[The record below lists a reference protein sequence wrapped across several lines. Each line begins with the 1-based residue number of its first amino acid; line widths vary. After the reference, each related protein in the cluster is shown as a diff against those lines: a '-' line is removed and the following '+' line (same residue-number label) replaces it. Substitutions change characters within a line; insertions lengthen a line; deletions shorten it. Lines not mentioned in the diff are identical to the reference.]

1 MDLYKEFELY
11 EHLWPVLTEEVSLET
26 LPTKPGIY
34 CIIFDNRDAF
44 GKTINRKYVGL
55 AQNIQNRIREHLK
68 AARPD
73 GRDYV
78 VYNAMRKHPYK
89 VIALEILDTPDI
101 KRLAELEKQW
111 IAELHTYIYDTTES
125 SDIKIVEYNGRNY
138 PLSCSGPGYNMT
150 PGGEG
155 APVYTKEVID
165 EIIELYKANN
175 YSHVKT
181 YKDFKDKYKDR
192 DKYKKL
198 SYATLQLFVEA
209 AGLPW
214 NNELNKKT
222 FVFACIDTKKRVQEG
237 DRMRDKLA
245 VEANTSD
252 LKYRIECESQAQAD
266 ALVDHIWSRFKNDHE
281 TEFKAYLATRSKR
294 EREAPGAM
302 RIKWMIE
309 HGLYDEYLDLS
320 QYDLSTIKI
329 PKKSL
334 GGEGSS
340 GWKIASRGGF
350 LGILYNSESTDDQ
363 KVEELLETTFSYT
376 P

>member
-1 MDLYKEFELY
+1 MAGLKVPIITILVGEGGSGGALGIAMGNKIGMLSGGYYGVITPEGAASILCKYKNDDEKQQKFHHDCHEIS
-11 EHLWPVLTEEVSLET
+11 E
-26 LPTKPGIY
+26 KQQIY
-34 CIIFDNRDAF
+34 CD
-44 GKTINRKYVGL
+44 K
-55 AQNIQNRIREHLK
+55 LK
-68 AARPD
+68 
-73 GRDYV
+73 G
-78 VYNAMRKHPYK
+78 H
-89 VIALEILDTPDI
+89 
-101 KRLAELEKQW
+101 Q
-111 IAELHTYIYDTTES
+111 
-125 SDIKIVEYNGRNY
+125 
-138 PLSCSGPGYNMT
+138 
-150 PGGEG
+150 
-155 APVYTKEVID
+155 VID

-181 YKDFKDKYKDR
+181 YKDFKDKYKDH